1 MQINDESLK
10 ENLLNILKESNLEE
24 TSGEEESEEDL
35 ELEQIETNSSTSS
48 ESEEDNEYCL
58 GVGLCSCND
67 CKILN
72 DMITKDEKS
81 RKEVSHNSKK
91 EIMNRFNDTNQIISI
106 KDLQEEIRTLKQ
118 EVRELKESDISLEY
132 RVTEKGLIAEKLG
145 EEVCFGFVKP
155 PRTRKIEEQLK
166 SSKIQEI
173 IKKIENKI
181 IKEICET
188 NPIAFWYRKKYEVSL
203 PYIENFDEN
212 KIPTKARPIQMNKE
226 YLDYCKK
233 EIQEYLEKKLIRP
246 SKSPWSCTGF
256 YVMKASEVERG
267 APRLVI
273 NYKPLNKVLKWIRY
287 PLPNKNDLIKRI
299 QNATIFSKFD
309 LKSGYYQIGVKEEDR
324 YKTTFVVPFG
334 HYEWNVMP
342 QGLKNAPSEFQNIMN
357 DIFNKYIEFS
367 LVYLDDILIFSKNL
381 NEHIEHLEKF
391 INLIKENG
399 LVVSEKKIKIFQT
412 KIRFL
417 GFEINQGTIIPISR
431 SIEFGDKFP
440 NEIKDK
446 TQLQRFLGCVN
457 YIVEFI
463 PNIRIICAPLY
474 KRLRKNPPEWNE
486 EMTKVIIEIKRLSN
500 IIRVFGIHHNKSILL
515 LKKEIFLIVLCVQK
529 FQNDIFNKKFLIHTD
544 CKATPSVLTKDVQ
557 NFKNPF
563 KTGQYPLL
571 RKVKS
576 IKNIVYG
583 QQTKMKFT

>member
-1 MQINDESLK
+1 MDEECIFSIN
-10 ENLLNILKESNLEE
+10 
-24 TSGEEESEEDL
+24 
-35 ELEQIETNSSTSS
+35 
-48 ESEEDNEYCL
+48 Y
-58 GVGLCSCND
+58 
-67 CKILN
+67 
-72 DMITKDEKS
+72 
-81 RKEVSHNSKK
+81 
-91 EIMNRFNDTNQIISI
+91 
-106 KDLQEEIRTLKQ
+106 LKQ
-118 EVRELKESDISLEY
+118 QFVI
-132 RVTEKGLIAEKLG
+132 EKGLIVEKLG
-145 EEVCFGFVKP
+145 KEVCFEFVKP
-155 PRTRKIEEQLK
+155 TKTREIEEQLK
-166 SSKIQEI
+166 SSKIHEI
-173 IKKIENKI
+173 IKKIKNRI
-181 IKEICET
+181 IKEICKT
-188 NPIAFWYRKKYEVSL
+188 NPTAFWYRKKYEVSL
-203 PYIENFDEN
+203 PYIEDFDEN

-246 SKSPWSCTGF
+246 SKSPWSCTRF

-287 PLPNKNDLIKRI
+287 PLLNKNDLIKRI

-324 YKTTFVVPFG
+324 YKTAFVVPFG

-357 DIFNKYIEFS
+357 DIFNKYAEFS
-367 LVYLDDILIFSKNL
+367 LVYLDDVLIFSKNL

-431 SIEFGDKFP
+431 SIEFGEKFS

-457 YIVEFI
+457 YIAEFI
-463 PNIRIICAPLY
+463 PNIRIICA
-474 KRLRKNPPEWNE
+474 
-486 EMTKVIIEIKRLSN
+486 
-500 IIRVFGIHHNKSILL
+500 LL
-515 LKKEIFLIVLCVQK
+515 FLNGMKK
-529 FQNDIFNKKFLIHTD
+529 
-544 CKATPSVLTKDVQ
+544 
-557 NFKNPF
+557 
-563 KTGQYPLL
+563 
-571 RKVKS
+571 
-576 IKNIVYG
+576 
-583 QQTKMKFT
+583 